1 LAAPLRARTLA
12 GSAPALVIGAGRDP
26 LRDDAR
32 AYARRLDSDGVP
44 VTYMEYAGTM
54 HGFLNFCA
62 VLSAGDH
69 ALGVIAAD
77 LRQPTSASLV

>member
-1 LAAPLRARTLA
+1 VTAYAAPLRAGTLA
-12 GSAPALVIGAGRDP
+12 GLPPALVIGAGRDP

-32 AYARRLDSDGVP
+32 SYAKKLDSDGVA
-44 VTYMEYAGTM
+44 VTHVEYAHTM

-69 ALGVIAAD
+69 AVGIIAPD
-77 LRQPTSASLV
+77 LR